1 MPSHKADTTEDS
13 NWVDWDGSPLTK
25 QQWYDEIPDRQRKF
39 RTLWERGYLIAKSV
53 TITASPAH
61 SHHLLI
67 NNVKEG
73 SVAEPN
79 PLLAFEKVD
88 DSKADEAIPDAKKS
102 RYTDAPDQLA
112 DADRDLFDELTAS
125 ITDKQTRKDY
135 KAATGASGINLLALL
150 AAEMTEAL
158 TMTSLHGQRR
168 SERNSWPAASTHRPS
183 SPSTPSGR
191 RTRRSRVRWA
201 SVARTTS

>member
-1 MPSHKADTTEDS
+1 MPSHKADTTEES

-79 PLLAFEKVD
+79 PLLAF
-88 DSKADEAIPDAKKS
+88 
-102 RYTDAPDQLA
+102 
-112 DADRDLFDELTAS
+112 
-125 ITDKQTRKDY
+125 
-135 KAATGASGINLLALL
+135 
-150 AAEMTEAL
+150 
-158 TMTSLHGQRR
+158 
-168 SERNSWPAASTHRPS
+168 
-183 SPSTPSGR
+183 
-191 RTRRSRVRWA
+191 
-201 SVARTTS
+201 